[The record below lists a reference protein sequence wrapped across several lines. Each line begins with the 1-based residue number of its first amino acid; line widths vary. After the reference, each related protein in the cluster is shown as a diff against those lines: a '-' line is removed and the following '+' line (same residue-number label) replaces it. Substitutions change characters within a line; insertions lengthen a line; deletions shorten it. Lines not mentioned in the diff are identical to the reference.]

1 MGRCRGLVL
10 ALMLGSITGCLG
22 DRATSS
28 SSLLSRFR
36 GSPSPAGPEPIQL
49 DFALVQVPLADDARY
64 RDLWTFLDEQAV
76 PLEKKTVLEENGY
89 RVGRVGA
96 NPPEELL
103 ELMTNRRY
111 CPNPRRIQIE
121 LCKEEKLLELGPAIE
136 HASFNVVQ
144 SEQSRQVALES
155 AQCCIGVLL
164 SLTEDGRTRLSLGP
178 RIRHAGRDH
187 MPWRPSADLSGW
199 SRQFQKPVES
209 FPGLDWEVQLMP
221 GEYLV
226 IGAREDRPDTIAHL
240 SFLRFDEQL
249 PVKRLLVLRAW
260 RPADP
265 RLAPGGGGPTEET
278 RREAVPLALQAGMSS
293 ARGVAP

>member
-1 MGRCRGLVL
+1 MGRCRGLVI

-36 GSPSPAGPEPIQL
+36 GSPAAAGPEPIQL
-49 DFALVQVPLADDARY
+49 DVALVQVPLSDDARY

-121 LCKEEKLLELGPAIE
+121 LFKEEKLLELGPVIE
-136 HASFNVVQ
+136 HATFSIQGEQTRPVV
-144 SEQSRQVALES
+144 LED
-155 AQCCIGVLL
+155 AQCCVGVLP
-164 SLTEDGRTRLSLGP
+164 SLTEDGRTRLILGP

-187 MPWRPSADLSGW
+187 MQWRPSADRSGW
-199 SRQFQKPVES
+199 TRQIQKPVES
-209 FPGLDWEVQLMP
+209 YPGLDWEVQLVP

-265 RLAPGGGGPTEET
+265 RLGPGGGPIEE
-278 RREAVPLALQAGMSS
+278 RGREAVPLALQAGMPS
-293 ARGVAP
+293 ARGVSP